1 MVYDQAVAEQYIH
14 NIKILAENNRREI
27 KPAIKSLAGIYEE
40 GILDKNPYLISKIKA
55 TLATSEEITLNDIA
69 NFINKLKKKHFPN
82 VSTSWIYEILP
93 DKYKKKVNYEQLI
106 KSDDINDASLF
117 SMKDTLKERLKRMER
132 GDDYTSKDI
141 KIKERVEDIE
151 MYDWKC
157 YIAQE
162 LAKLSIKLEK
172 NHVKHDASLCAKFA
186 KRVKTARD
194 ARFATDMQ
202 AYEAIVVACGSFKS
216 LNDVAEGE
224 WEFKNFW
231 TIFDDMKNCKECLS
245 IEDCAARKCKHI
257 CHKVVKPMTTKG
269 LKYAIKTNEWLSD
282 LDKQMKNIMHYDND
296 LCAIAKI
303 LFENPKTNKYLN
315 THDKKDI
322 LARHIKNT
330 DCFQCQDFLESKP
343 DFFAND

>member
-1 MVYDQAVAEQYIH
+1 MYDQAVAEQYLQS
-14 NIKILAENNRREI
+14 IKMFSATHRQAI
-27 KPAIKSLAGIYEE
+27 KPILISLAKIYEE
-40 GILDKNPYLISKIKA
+40 GIIDKNPYLLSKIKS
-55 TLATSEEITLNDIA
+55 TLATSEEISTQDIA
-69 NFINKLKKKHFPN
+69 NFINKLKKKHFNN

-93 DKYKKKVNYEQLI
+93 EKYKKKVNYQHLI
-106 KSDDINDASLF
+106 SSDDINQASLY
-117 SMKDTLKERLKRMER
+117 SMLPEIKERIKKMER
-132 GDDYTSKDI
+132 GEDYKSRDI
-141 KIKERVEDIE
+141 KIKEKTEE
-151 MYDWKC
+151 LENYDWKC

-172 NHVKHDASLCAKFA
+172 NHDKHDASLCAKFA

-194 ARFATDMQ
+194 ARFATDLQ
-202 AYEAIVVACGSFKS
+202 SYEAIVVACGSFKS
-216 LNDVAEGE
+216 LNNVAEGE
-224 WEFKNFW
+224 WEFKEFW
-231 TIFDDMKNCKECLS
+231 TIYDDMKNCKECLS
-245 IEDCAARKCKHI
+245 LEDCAAHKCKHI

-282 LDKQMKNIMHYDND
+282 LDKQMKNIMKYDND

-330 DCFQCQDFLESKP
+330 DCFQCQDFLEGKP